1 MPLDPRQRHAVLKAD
16 RTKDASWVRAVI
28 EQLRSA
34 DPTVTLLEVEQTLR
48 AAAGSAFLVADDAGF
63 RIGGRHESLGRR
75 IGQARPNAGAEPAS
89 FGGRADLTA
98 AHASVIAEIS
108 PRAPNRRG
116 R

>member
-63 RIGGRHESLGRR
+63 RIVVGMKAWVAELDKLGRTPEQNR
-75 IGQARPNAGAEPAS
+75 QALAGEP
-89 FGGRADLTA
+89 T
-98 AHASVIAEIS
+98 
-108 PRAPNRRG
+108 
-116 R
+116 

>member
-48 AAAGSAFLVADDAGF
+48 AAAGSAFLVADGPEF
-63 RIGGRHESLGRR
+63 RIVIGMPAWVAELDRLGRTPEQNR
-75 IGQARPNAGAEPAS
+75 QALAGEPNS
-89 FGGRADLTA
+89 AD
-98 AHASVIAEIS
+98 
-108 PRAPNRRG
+108 
-116 R
+116 